1 MESMGHR
8 CFNAAITTFLESS
21 DKKMDEKD
29 VLGMLGIIAAA
40 AWLIL
45 FILAWSMDS
54 ARMGDVLI
62 LSAFAGVLAMI
73 FFTICD

>member
-1 MESMGHR
+1 MEGMGHR
-8 CFNAAITTFLESS
+8 CFSAAITTFPESR
-21 DKKMDEKD
+21 DKEMDEKD

-45 FILAWSMDS
+45 FILAWSMDT